1 MSTLAIFNT
10 VVVIVQLLS
19 HVQVFVTP
27 WAVARGSSVH
37 GISQARILEWIAI
50 SFSRRSSW
58 PRDRT
63 HISCVSCSAGGL
75 FTTSTT
81 WEERTW
87 KSSPHQNQAYCHSS
101 CQLTA
106 SPPKKCLNWTLY
118 TLTTLQ
124 SNPWTSPTGFIYI
137 NDHVYQG
144 PRWVGTTC
152 ILRLFDYLLHWSIRS
167 LTLWTKCPSA

>member
-58 PRDRT
+58 PRDWT
-63 HISCVSCSAGGL
+63 HVSCVFALACRF
-75 FTTSTT
+75 FTTES
-81 WEERTW
+81 WGEA
-87 KSSPHQNQAYCHSS
+87 H
-101 CQLTA
+101 L
-106 SPPKKCLNWTLY
+106 TLY
-118 TLTTLQ
+118 WQPMQYSCLGN
-124 SNPWTSPTGFIYI
+124 SMDRGASGYSPWGHKDLDMTEQLNNDNNSVKYSKSGHLNLFLISKGKHLVFHQII
-137 NDHVYQG
+137 NF
-144 PRWVGTTC
+144 P
-152 ILRLFDYLLHWSIRS
+152 
-167 LTLWTKCPSA
+167 